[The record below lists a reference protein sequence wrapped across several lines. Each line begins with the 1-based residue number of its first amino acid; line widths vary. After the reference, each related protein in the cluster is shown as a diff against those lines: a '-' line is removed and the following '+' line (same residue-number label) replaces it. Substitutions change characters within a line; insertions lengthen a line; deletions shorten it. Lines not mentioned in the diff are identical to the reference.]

1 MDETTAIG
9 HLRTTAEPPQAENT
23 GTRDEEIDLQ
33 SMVFAHQQQ
42 VARMA
47 RRLLGTSAGVSAAG
61 VEDVVQEVFL
71 AALVN
76 IGRFRGDSSL
86 STWLTA
92 VTVNKCRSQI
102 RRRAIRRRL
111 FPWTA
116 REPLEEQADRTAG
129 GEETQEVNEEVRRAV
144 YRLPQKYRE
153 PVVLRYFESMSID
166 AIAQA
171 LGLAAN
177 TVEVRLS
184 RARKKLKES
193 LSGRLMK

>member
-1 MDETTAIG
+1 MDETSAIG
-9 HLRTTAEPPQAENT
+9 HLRSTAEPPEAET
-23 GTRDEEIDLQ
+23 AGTRDEEIDLE

-42 VARMA
+42 VARIA
-47 RRLLGTSAGVSAAG
+47 RRLLGTSAGVSDAG

-116 REPLEEQADRTAG
+116 REPLEAQADRSAG

-153 PVVLRYFESMSID
+153 PVVLRYFESMSIEE
-166 AIAQA
+166 IAQA

-193 LSGRLMK
+193 LSGRLRG